1 MHIAANLIPIV
12 VIGLSLPLN
21 LGLYPNYLIIKFRNF
36 LNKLFLSRFNST
48 LEYKPP
54 TSLTIFTL
62 LIITI
67 AFMFILYCF
76 CVLFCYCFKC
86 GLFRKPK
93 LVIIN
98 SMPASNS
105 SDSTSAQII
114 SPKHSS
120 LSSST
125 SNSSSLSSATSPIAN
140 NRTRNQRNR
149 SNSNSRNNYKSSVAR
164 VISNQHQNSYNKR
177 SKRTSQ
183 SPTARA
189 SSNRNSNSQQL
200 YADPQCYVDY
210 DNDTPFL
217 IQSKSSSTRVP
228 SSKQSRSSNPR
239 RSNSSTSASNHN
251 RQSKSYRDNY
261 SSTVQATPLFSSS
274 NSNRS
279 SIQRTTSLS
288 NHPIGTAV
296 ALIDDDLLNLNH
308 SNHNQLETIAQ
319 SRSNSRSS
327 LSIDLGTSLMEIVE
341 SEQINGTNHQQL
353 ISINEVASAPY
364 YLDEKP
370 PSYDDIIKNDNL
382 NKTNSS

>member
-1 MHIAANLIPIV
+1 
-12 VIGLSLPLN
+12 
-21 LGLYPNYLIIKFRNF
+21 
-36 LNKLFLSRFNST
+36 
-48 LEYKPP
+48 
-54 TSLTIFTL
+54 
-62 LIITI
+62 
-67 AFMFILYCF
+67 
-76 CVLFCYCFKC
+76 
-86 GLFRKPK
+86 
-93 LVIIN
+93 
-98 SMPASNS
+98 MPASNS